1 MPVVVNLYGYFR
13 RVKFQRSTFFAGFA
27 EGKIGLI
34 QRLNNR
40 FEQPHRLKGVRSF
53 KGSLAPRGKSD
64 AQPISS
70 RPFKVE
76 ATNVA
81 VVVNI
86 HQAGQARALFL
97 GAERAEVIA

>member
-1 MPVVVNLYGYFR
+1 MPVVVNFYGYFR
-13 RVKFQRSTFFAGFA
+13 WVKFQRSTFFAGFA

-53 KGSLAPRGKSD
+53 KGSLDLAVSQTR
-64 AQPISS
+64 S
-70 RPFKVE
+70 RFHHGPFKVE